1 MLWGH
6 FTVRAAF
13 WRQLLAAEHKPST
26 AARAREPARVGAW
39 RGSLSGCECAVKT
52 VVLNDIVKLT
62 GERVGFVIY
71 QVKVLHGLDM
81 GSRSQ
86 RCYRTPPADRSARR
100 GYSDAVGAIPAWVIR
115 ADRC

>member
-13 WRQLLAAEHKPST
+13 WRQLLAAGHKPSA

-71 QVKVLHGLDM
+71 QVKVLHGLV
-81 GSRSQ
+81 GRVKF
-86 RCYRTPPADRSARR
+86 AR
-100 GYSDAVGAIPAWVIR
+100 DAMRPVKSTLTGTQVR
-115 ADRC
+115 L